1 MEDVQFSNNHCSSV
15 HAFDSNIYCRG
26 QLEFVNNRASSG
38 GAFNLDCSNSSD
50 SSLIYLHPASRL
62 YIANNCVLQN
72 GGAISARE
80 GCGDSVLCFF
90 QLEQERSLQN
100 WKFPNVILDNNAAG
114 TRGDSIH
121 VKSADICVMNNLIL
135 QPSVFWSIFKINGVS
150 QPLEIS
156 TPSYKACLCLGS
168 AAGSLPNWMEEDDC
182 PQNGHVAVYRG
193 QSFNVTVAGVGQY
206 NYPIPSLLRTTVNS
220 VSGSARLGTRQS
232 AQELSYRC
240 TDVTYSVTCTDSEV
254 KLYLSIFIEN
264 PVKSEN
270 TRMLLTLP
278 AVINVTLL
286 SCPFGYELT
295 GTPPTCDCAASL
307 RQVTGIS
314 CDIDTTLIHHP
325 PSMWIG
331 RYTTDDIILVHRN
344 CPFDYC
350 KPGRTSVNLSTPDEQ
365 CASSRTGI
373 LCGACQPGFSLAL
386 GTSQCLRCSNI
397 HLLLLIPFL
406 LAGVALVVLL
416 LKTNL
421 TVSMGNIN
429 GLIFYAN
436 IVRVNH
442 TTFFPHGDGN
452 VFTDILSVFIAWLNL
467 DLGIETCFVSGLD
480 VYAKT
485 WLQFLFPLYIWVLV
499 GAMIL
504 TSRYSTTIA
513 RLTGSNAVPVLA
525 TLFLLSY
532 AKLLRSVIATTL
544 FTTLNVGNETVQSVW
559 LLDGNVVF
567 LKGHHIAL
575 FLVGMLAV
583 LAYILPFTALV
594 TLSPL
599 LQARSTHKLLRW
611 VSRLKPLL
619 DAYQGPYKDKFRYWT
634 GLGLVVRL
642 VLFAV
647 FAGNA
652 LGDPQVN
659 LLAICITVSLMTI
672 YCWNVGKVYKR
683 WTLNILESFF
693 ILNLGVFATATLFV
707 KSSQTSVPNFQQK
720 ILVCVMVGSVF
731 VLFCAILLYHLYQ
744 QVMKTC
750 LPLWVM
756 RHLRK
761 PKKAADTPSDGGGEM
776 SPEPPSPQAPT
787 VSTVELSQLRE
798 PLLSGSL

>member
-1 MEDVQFSNNHCSSV
+1 MF
-15 HAFDSNIYCRG
+15 
-26 QLEFVNNRASSG
+26 
-38 GAFNLDCSNSSD
+38 
-50 SSLIYLHPASRL
+50 
-62 YIANNCVLQN
+62 
-72 GGAISARE
+72 
-80 GCGDSVLCFF
+80 
-90 QLEQERSLQN
+90 
-100 WKFPNVILDNNAAG
+100 
-114 TRGDSIH
+114 
-121 VKSADICVMNNLIL
+121 
-135 QPSVFWSIFKINGVS
+135 
-150 QPLEIS
+150 
-156 TPSYKACLCLGS
+156 
-168 AAGSLPNWMEEDDC
+168 
-182 PQNGHVAVYRG
+182 
-193 QSFNVTVAGVGQY
+193 
-206 NYPIPSLLRTTVNS
+206 
-220 VSGSARLGTRQS
+220 
-232 AQELSYRC
+232 
-240 TDVTYSVTCTDSEV
+240 
-254 KLYLSIFIEN
+254 
-264 PVKSEN
+264 
-270 TRMLLTLP
+270 
-278 AVINVTLL
+278 
-286 SCPFGYELT
+286 
-295 GTPPTCDCAASL
+295 
-307 RQVTGIS
+307 
-314 CDIDTTLIHHP
+314 
-325 PSMWIG
+325 
-331 RYTTDDIILVHRN
+331 
-344 CPFDYC
+344 
-350 KPGRTSVNLSTPDEQ
+350 
-365 CASSRTGI
+365 
-373 LCGACQPGFSLAL
+373 
-386 GTSQCLRCSNI
+386 
-397 HLLLLIPFL
+397 
-406 LAGVALVVLL
+406 LL
-416 LKTNL
+416 LKCNL
-421 TVSMGNIN
+421 TVSAGTIN

-452 VFTDILSVFIAWLNL
+452 IFTDILPVFIAWLNL

-480 VYAKT
+480 VYTKT

-544 FTTLNVGNETVQSVW
+544 FTTLNVGNETFKNVW

-594 TLSPL
+594 TLSPF

-611 VSRLKPLL
+611 VSRLKPLV

-659 LLAICITVSLMTI
+659 LFAICIAVLLMMI
-672 YCWNVGKVYKR
+672 YCWNVGKVYKN
-683 WTLNILESFF
+683 WMLNTLESFF

-707 KSSQTSVPNFQQK
+707 KSSQTSVPYKQK

-744 QVMKTC
+744 QVMKTS
-750 LPLWVM
+750 LPLWVT

-761 PKKAADTPSDGGGEM
+761 PKKATGTPSNGTGGSEM

-798 PLLSGSL
+798 PLLSGSF